1 MNYEE
6 FKLELE
12 KELPKASKN
21 ELAGLEISF
30 SKLVRT
36 NRMMDGI
43 KITRKGEDRGIAINI
58 QQLYEIYLPYYDFP
72 YTLDTIIKQVKA
84 YFLHED
90 RREKEEKL
98 SKEQLKYLFN

>member
-1 MNYEE
+1 MKIMNYEE

-21 ELAGLEISF
+21 ELVGLEIIF

-43 KITRKGEDRGIAINI
+43 KITRKGEDRGIAINTAI
-58 QQLYEIYLPYYDFP
+58 
-72 YTLDTIIKQVKA
+72 V
-84 YFLHED
+84 
-90 RREKEEKL
+90 
-98 SKEQLKYLFN
+98 

>member
-1 MNYEE
+1 MKIMNYEE

-43 KITRKGEDRGIAINI
+43 KNLQK
-58 QQLYEIYLPYYDFP
+58 
-72 YTLDTIIKQVKA
+72 
-84 YFLHED
+84 
-90 RREKEEKL
+90 RRR
-98 SKEQLKYLFN
+98 

>member
-21 ELAGLEISF
+21 ELVGLEIIF

-58 QQLYEIYLPYYDFP
+58 QQLYEIYLPYYDFGG
-72 YTLDTIIKQVKA
+72 
-84 YFLHED
+84 
-90 RREKEEKL
+90 L
-98 SKEQLKYLFN
+98 SDVF

>member
-1 MNYEE
+1 MKIMNYEE

-43 KITRKGEDRGIAINI
+43 KITRKEKIEELRSIYSNCMRFIFHIMIFHIHWI
-58 QQLYEIYLPYYDFP
+58 QL
-72 YTLDTIIKQVKA
+72 
-84 YFLHED
+84 
-90 RREKEEKL
+90 L
-98 SKEQLKYLFN
+98 SR

>member
-1 MNYEE
+1 MY
-6 FKLELE
+6 
-12 KELPKASKN
+12 
-21 ELAGLEISF
+21 
-30 SKLVRT
+30 

-43 KITRKGEDRGIAINI
+43 KISRKGEDKGIVINI

-90 RREKEEKL
+90 RKRKRRKN
-98 SKEQLKYLFN
+98 SQKKQLKYLFN

>member
-1 MNYEE
+1 MKIMNYEE

-21 ELAGLEISF
+21 ELVGLEIIF

-58 QQLYEIYLPYYDFP
+58 QQL
-72 YTLDTIIKQVKA
+72 
-84 YFLHED
+84 
-90 RREKEEKL
+90 
-98 SKEQLKYLFN
+98 